1 MRTVTREKFHQL
13 LANAIAMQLAA
24 MAVALK
30 EEEKPMYLTEDET
43 STVQRNRIQA
53 RAQTE
58 IEMRANG
65 LFDWADRT
73 RDNTDTLIRG
83 GEIRR
88 RRGGP
93 RDDE

>member
-1 MRTVTREKFHQL
+1 
-13 LANAIAMQLAA
+13 
-24 MAVALK
+24 
-30 EEEKPMYLTEDET
+30 MYLTEDET
-43 STVQRNRIQA
+43 TDVRRDRIRA
-53 RAQTE
+53 RSEQE
-58 IEMRANG
+58 IDMRAKG
-65 LFDWADRT
+65 QFDWADRT